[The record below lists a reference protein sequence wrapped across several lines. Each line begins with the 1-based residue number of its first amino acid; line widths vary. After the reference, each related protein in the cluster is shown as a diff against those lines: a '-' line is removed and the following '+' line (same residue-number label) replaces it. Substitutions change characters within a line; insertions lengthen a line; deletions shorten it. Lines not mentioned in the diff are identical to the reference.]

1 MNNDDDSDLYRLEGS
16 KNESGGLIVKKKPP
30 EDSAVFK
37 VPAPKKSILGLDKL
51 AGNFCT
57 NLFLNYLQINV
68 FVFVLNYLQINVF
81 VFVCDYLPFC
91 SFIMYEMII
100 VTVAL

>member
-1 MNNDDDSDLYRLEGS
+1 MNSDDDSDLYRLEGS

-68 FVFVLNYLQINVF
+68 FVFV
-81 VFVCDYLPFC
+81 CDCLSFC